1 MQVGIDSVEINRIKA
16 LIESKE
22 RFIERAFSL
31 EEQKEFSKRNNKPQH
46 IAAAFSAKE
55 AFSKALGTGISG
67 FNLNEVSLLHKENG
81 KPYLEF
87 SGKALKAF
95 DKWVYSLALILNS
108 PVLVFITSPWTPI
121 ISPKS
126 QDLYNSYSLSP
137 TSLILI

>member
-87 SGKALKAF
+87 SGKALKIVEESKLSF
-95 DKWVYSLALILNS
+95 DVSITHTDSLATAVVIAFKVSLW
-108 PVLVFITSPWTPI
+108 LVNLHSI
-121 ISPKS
+121 IKK
-126 QDLYNSYSLSP
+126 
-137 TSLILI
+137 